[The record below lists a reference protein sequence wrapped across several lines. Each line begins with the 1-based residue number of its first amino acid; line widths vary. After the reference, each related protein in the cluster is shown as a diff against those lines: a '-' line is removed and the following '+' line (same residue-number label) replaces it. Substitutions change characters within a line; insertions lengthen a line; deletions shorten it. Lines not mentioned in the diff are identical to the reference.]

1 MLEINNYKVFETI
14 PSLIIKRETLIN
26 IEPKIDD
33 SLQDVVTFG
42 VDSFELFK
50 MWFEENFAEL
60 ANKLID
66 ANLAKKLI

>member
-1 MLEINNYKVFETI
+1 MTVF
-14 PSLIIKRETLIN
+14 K
-26 IEPKIDD
+26 
-33 SLQDVVTFG
+33 DVVTFG

>member
-33 SLQDVVTFG
+33 SLQNVVTFG
-42 VDSFELFK
+42 VDSLNYLK
-50 MWFEENFAEL
+50 CGLRRILLN
-60 ANKLID
+60 
-66 ANLAKKLI
+66 